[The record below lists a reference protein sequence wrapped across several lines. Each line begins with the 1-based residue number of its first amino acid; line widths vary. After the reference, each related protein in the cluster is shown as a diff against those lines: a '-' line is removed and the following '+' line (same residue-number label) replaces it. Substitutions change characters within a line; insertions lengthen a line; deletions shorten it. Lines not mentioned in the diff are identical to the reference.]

1 MTQMMIEQLTQE
13 EYSNLLAYG
22 EPVSTDTV
30 VAGIATNIATNNDN
44 DSQEREWI
52 STLESTTF
60 PGLTFGYHEPVRIAT
75 LTCMSTAV

>member
-22 EPVSTDTV
+22 EPVSRDTELTAVTDQTE
-30 VAGIATNIATNNDN
+30 N
-44 DSQEREWI
+44 DSHGRRWI

-60 PGLTFGYHEPVRIAT
+60 PDMTFGYHEPVTNAA

>member
-22 EPVSTDTV
+22 DPVTNVD
-30 VAGIATNIATNNDN
+30 IACITAHTNN
-44 DSQEREWI
+44 DSQELDWI

-60 PGLTFGYHEPVRIAT
+60 PDMTFGYQEPVTIAAS
-75 LTCMSTAV
+75 TCISTAVC

>member
-22 EPVSTDTV
+22 DPVSTETV
-30 VAGIATNIATNNDN
+30 AAGFAAQTAIDC
-44 DSQEREWI
+44 QEREWI

-60 PGLTFGYHEPVRIAT
+60 PDMTFGYHEPVRIAT

>member
-1 MTQMMIEQLTQE
+1 MIEQLTQE

-22 EPVSTDTV
+22 DPVSTDTELAAV
-30 VAGIATNIATNNDN
+30 TDQTEN
-44 DSQEREWI
+44 DSHGARWI

-60 PGLTFGYHEPVRIAT
+60 PDMTFGYHEPVRIAT